1 MLNYFHHLVYI
12 VMVIS
17 LTLYVNKWK
26 EQKKKIVVSFI
37 IIFIQMYV
45 VLFLKIITYVKL
57 QILKA
62 EEKNDIAHKWLDTS
76 LQLQNLWMAFFFR
89 RSSLPT
95 F

>member
-1 MLNYFHHLVYI
+1 MEFLL
-12 VMVIS
+12 
-17 LTLYVNKWK
+17 LLYLFKCT
-26 EQKKKIVVSFI
+26 I
-37 IIFIQMYV
+37 
-45 VLFLKIITYVKL
+45 FLKKYITYVKL

-89 RSSLPT
+89 RSSLTT